1 MQTIFIDICLDYHA
15 QLIEFDGEVD
25 LLHLLI
31 NYPPQA
37 HYQIICQSILA
48 MQDLNNGYFKQG
60 EK

>member
-1 MQTIFIDICLDYHA
+1 MICLDYHA
-15 QLIEFDGEVD
+15 QLIEFDGGVD